1 MSKYSQ
7 STIKY
12 TKLLD
17 IYNNNKN
24 KHWKEWLVYEKSF
37 DKLGKQGICGIM
49 KPINNTEDIEYVF
62 KISQYINF
70 LAQHEYVIMKGLN
83 ELSLFCPH
91 FCKSIGMISCEVNP
105 KNRKSGNPFQI
116 DSKYPIEKDVLL
128 IEYVT
133 NSCKFYNYIRSDT
146 IDENILFSTIE
157 QVLLVI
163 NIAQHKKKFTHYDL
177 HSYNIMMKR
186 CDDDLIFLY
195 ILDENTQ
202 FCVPT
207 YGHYPV
213 IIDFGF
219 SYIGDM
225 EDGPLWPSLAHT
237 DVGFM
242 SDRFDW
248 VADPKLFLVT
258 VSAEI
263 RNKRKTKKAK
273 KFRNIVKNIFGNLN
287 IDWDSGWDNT
297 DKKGASDYIT
307 DLLHEYNFESNLF
320 DNYDHYCID
329 IIQSLIILPLSEY
342 NYTDIHISY
351 TAFLHEFIKIE
362 QEIGNPFYNL
372 YILKGIVDVAR
383 QIRSDY
389 INESSHL
396 KAVDFF
402 KNSIYD
408 RLNTVSKFCR
418 PKNLRF
424 ELMLCSLY
432 EFSKKMEGLF
442 YDIMFTKVAK
452 KKKEYDKMPL
462 QSIEQILGVID
473 FNIPNSYIY
482 NKNSKVYVM
491 NCINNTSDMFD
502 IKNSYLDDI
511 NNAHSLAKGTLLY
524 NLYLQNKK

>member
-1 MSKYSQ
+1 
-7 STIKY
+7 
-12 TKLLD
+12 
-17 IYNNNKN
+17 
-24 KHWKEWLVYEKSF
+24 
-37 DKLGKQGICGIM
+37 
-49 KPINNTEDIEYVF
+49 
-62 KISQYINF
+62 
-70 LAQHEYVIMKGLN
+70 
-83 ELSLFCPH
+83 
-91 FCKSIGMISCEVNP
+91 
-105 KNRKSGNPFQI
+105 
-116 DSKYPIEKDVLL
+116 
-128 IEYVT
+128 
-133 NSCKFYNYIRSDT
+133 
-146 IDENILFSTIE
+146 
-157 QVLLVI
+157 
-163 NIAQHKKKFTHYDL
+163 
-177 HSYNIMMKR
+177 
-186 CDDDLIFLY
+186 
-195 ILDENTQ
+195 
-202 FCVPT
+202 
-207 YGHYPV
+207 
-213 IIDFGF
+213 
-219 SYIGDM
+219 
-225 EDGPLWPSLAHT
+225 
-237 DVGFM
+237 M

-351 TAFLHEFIKIE
+351 TAFLQEFNKIE

-402 KNSIYD
+402 IYSIYD

-473 FNIPNSYIY
+473 VNIPNSYIY

-491 NCINNTSDMFD
+491 NCINTTSDMFD
-502 IKNSYLDDI
+502 IQNSYLDDI